1 MLRIKRRELRGPIKE
16 WDMGEFCQWNDILLT
31 MSLGINYFLY
41 LCAHIIKLNINQNNN
56 IMAIVKLKKG
66 FDIQLLGAISNPGMS
81 DADRPKSVAVVP
93 DDFQGIIP
101 RMEKKEGEHVACGEP
116 LYHDKNHEAIKVVS
130 PVSGTV
136 KEVRRGERRHIDAI
150 VIAPD
155 GGNDVITHDL
165 KHDAEQVLLESGL
178 WVMMRQRPYDVVPAP
193 GVKPKNVFVTA
204 FDSAPLAPDLAVVLG
219 EKSKYIAKGV
229 EVLAGL
235 TAGKVYIGVREG
247 QNIEVPGAVVTT
259 FVGPHP
265 AGNVGVQ
272 INNTVPVNKGEVV
285 WTMDIVTLARIGE
298 LFTTGKVSHDTVVAV
313 TGEMVQQPR
322 YVKCVMGADL
332 ETVLKNELTN
342 VAHSRIING
351 NVLTGVKVEATQ
363 WLRAPYRH
371 ITIIPENNHPDEF
384 MGWASLSPSR
394 FSIYRTFTTWL
405 GGLKKPVSFD
415 SRIKGG
421 ERAIVRTGE
430 YDAMLPMDI
439 YGEFLIKAIISG
451 DIDKM
456 EQLGIYEIAPEDFA
470 LAEFA
475 DTSKLELQR
484 IVREGLDR
492 LRAEMS

>member
-1 MLRIKRRELRGPIKE
+1 
-16 WDMGEFCQWNDILLT
+16 
-31 MSLGINYFLY
+31 
-41 LCAHIIKLNINQNNN
+41 
-56 IMAIVKLKKG
+56 MATVKLKKG
-66 FDIQLLGAISNPGMS
+66 FDIHMLGDITDNAIGTVPSPQT
-81 DADRPKSVAVVP
+81 VAVVP
-93 DDFQGIIP
+93 DDFHGIIP
-101 RMEKKEGEHVACGEP
+101 RMEKKEGEHVAAGEP
-116 LYHDKNHEAIKVVS
+116 LYHDKNHEAIKVVA

-150 VIAPD
+150 IIAPD
-155 GGNDVITHDL
+155 GGSDAITHNIMG
-165 KHDAEQVLLESGL
+165 DAEQLLLQSGL

-193 GVKPKNVFVTA
+193 GMRPRDVFVTA
-204 FDSAPLAPDLAVVLG
+204 FDSAPLAPDLDVVLG
-219 EKSKYIAKGV
+219 DKRQFIARGV
-229 EVLAGL
+229 EVLSGL
-235 TAGKVYIGVREG
+235 TDGMVRIGIREG
-247 QNIEVPGAVVTT
+247 QSIDAPGAEVTA
-259 FVGPHP
+259 FAGPHP

-272 INNTVPVNKGEVV
+272 AANTLPVNKGDVV

-298 LFTTGKVSHDTVVAV
+298 LFTTGKANHNTVVAI

-322 YVKCVMGADL
+322 YVSTVMGADL
-332 ETVLKNELTN
+332 ETVLKHETTN
-342 VAHSRIING
+342 VALSRIISG
-351 NVLTGVKVEATQ
+351 NVLTGVKVSANQ

-371 ITIIPENNHPDEF
+371 VTVIPENNKPDEF
-384 MGWASLSPSR
+384 MGWASFNPNR

-405 GGLKKPVSFD
+405 GGLGKPRSFD

-439 YGEFLIKAIISG
+439 YGEFLIKAIIAG

-484 IVREGLDR
+484 IVREGLDK

>member
-1 MLRIKRRELRGPIKE
+1 M
-16 WDMGEFCQWNDILLT
+16 
-31 MSLGINYFLY
+31 
-41 LCAHIIKLNINQNNN
+41 
-56 IMAIVKLKKG
+56 
-66 FDIQLLGAISNPGMS
+66 
-81 DADRPKSVAVVP
+81 
-93 DDFQGIIP
+93 
-101 RMEKKEGEHVACGEP
+101 
-116 LYHDKNHEAIKVVS
+116 
-130 PVSGTV
+130 SGTV

-155 GGNDVITHDL
+155 GGNDVVTHDV
-165 KHDAEQVLLESGL
+165 KRDAEQVLLESGL

-193 GVKPKNVFVTA
+193 GVRPRDVFVTA
-204 FDSAPLAPDLAVVLG
+204 FDSAPLAPDLATVLG
-219 EKSKYIAKGV
+219 EKSQYIAKGV
-229 EVLAGL
+229 EVLGGM
-235 TAGKVYIGVREG
+235 TDGKVYIGVREG
-247 QNIEVPGAVVTT
+247 QNLDVPGAVVTT
-259 FVGPHP
+259 FEGPHP

-272 INNTVPVNKGEVV
+272 AANVKPVNKGDVV
-285 WTMDIVTLARIGE
+285 WMMDIVTLARIGE
-298 LFTTGKVSHDTVVAV
+298 LFTTGKVNHETVVAI

-322 YVKCVMGADL
+322 YVKTVMGADL

-342 VAHSRIING
+342 VALSRIICG

-371 ITIIPENNHPDEF
+371 ITIIPEINKPDEF
-384 MGWASLSPSR
+384 MGWASLCPSR

-405 GGLKKPVSFD
+405 GSLKKPVSFD

>member
-1 MLRIKRRELRGPIKE
+1 
-16 WDMGEFCQWNDILLT
+16 
-31 MSLGINYFLY
+31 
-41 LCAHIIKLNINQNNN
+41 
-56 IMAIVKLKKG
+56 MATVRLKKG
-66 FDIQLLGAISNPGMS
+66 FDIHLLGAITDNTIA
-81 DADRPKSVAVVP
+81 DAASPTSVAVVP
-93 DDFQGIIP
+93 DDFHGIIP
-101 RMEKKEGEHVACGEP
+101 RMEKKEGEHVAAGEP
-116 LYHDKNHEAIKVVS
+116 LYHDKNYEAIKVVS

-150 VIAPD
+150 IIAPD
-155 GGNDVITHDL
+155 GDNDIVTHNIMG
-165 KHDAEQVLLESGL
+165 DAEQVLLQSGL
-178 WVMMRQRPYDVVPAP
+178 WVMMRQRPYDVVPVP
-193 GVKPKNVFVTA
+193 GIRPKNVFVTA
-204 FDSAPLAPDLAVVLG
+204 FDSAPLAPDLDIVLG
-219 EKSKYIAKGV
+219 EKRQYIQKGT
-229 EVLAGL
+229 EVLSSMTDGR
-235 TAGKVYIGVREG
+235 VYIGIREG
-247 QNIEVPGAVVTT
+247 QDIVAPNAEITT

-265 AGNVGVQ
+265 AGNTGVQ
-272 INNTVPVNKGEVV
+272 AANTVPVNKGETV

-322 YVKCVMGADL
+322 YVKSIMGSDL
-332 ETVLKNELTN
+332 ESILKGKLTD
-342 VAHSRIING
+342 ASCSRIISG
-351 NVLTGVKVEATQ
+351 NVLTGSQVEMSQ
-363 WLRAPYRH
+363 WLRSPYRH
-371 ITIIPENNHPDEF
+371 ITVIPENNKPDEF
-384 MGWASLSPSR
+384 MGWASINPKR

-405 GGLKKPVSFD
+405 CGLKKPVSMD

-484 IVREGLDR
+484 IVREGLDK

>member
-1 MLRIKRRELRGPIKE
+1 
-16 WDMGEFCQWNDILLT
+16 
-31 MSLGINYFLY
+31 
-41 LCAHIIKLNINQNNN
+41 
-56 IMAIVKLKKG
+56 MATVRLKKG
-66 FDIQLLGAISNPGMS
+66 FDIHLLGGITDTTIVGA
-81 DADRPKSVAVVP
+81 DAPASVAVVP
-93 DDFQGIIP
+93 DDFHGVIP
-101 RMEKKEGEHVACGEP
+101 RMEKKEGEHVAAGEP
-116 LYHDKNHEAIKVVS
+116 LYHDKNDEAIKVVS

-150 VIAPD
+150 IIAPD
-155 GGNDVITHDL
+155 GGNDTVTLDI
-165 KHDAEQVLLESGL
+165 KRPAMEVLLESGL

-193 GVKPKNVFVTA
+193 GERPRDVFVTA
-204 FDSAPLAPDLAVVLG
+204 FDSAPLAPDLDLVLG
-219 EKSKYIAKGV
+219 DKRQYIGKGI
-229 EVLAGL
+229 EVLNGL
-235 TAGKVYIGVREG
+235 TDGKVRIGVREG
-247 QNIEVPGAVVTT
+247 QDIDAPGAEVTT
-259 FVGPHP
+259 FAGPHP
-265 AGNVGVQ
+265 AGNVGIQ
-272 INNTVPVNKGEVV
+272 AANTAPVNKGETV

-298 LFTTGKVSHDTVVAV
+298 LFTTGKVSHDTVVAI

-322 YVKCVMGADL
+322 YIRCVMGIDL
-332 ETVLKNELTN
+332 PTLMKGETTN
-342 VAHSRIING
+342 VAHSRIISG
-351 NVLTGVKVEATQ
+351 NALTGVRVNADQ

-371 ITIIPENNHPDEF
+371 ITVIPENNKPDEF
-384 MGWASLSPSR
+384 MGWASLSPKR
-394 FSIYRTFTTWL
+394 FSLYHTFTTWL
-405 GGLKKPVSFD
+405 TGLTKPVSLD

-484 IVREGLDR
+484 IVREGLDK

>member
-1 MLRIKRRELRGPIKE
+1 
-16 WDMGEFCQWNDILLT
+16 
-31 MSLGINYFLY
+31 
-41 LCAHIIKLNINQNNN
+41 
-56 IMAIVKLKKG
+56 MATVRLKKG
-66 FDIQLLGAISNPGMS
+66 FDICLLGEITDNTIVAASAPQ
-81 DADRPKSVAVVP
+81 SVAVVP
-93 DDFQGIIP
+93 DDFHGIIP

-116 LYHDKNHEAIKVVS
+116 LYHDKNHEAIKVVA

-150 VIAPD
+150 IIDPD
-155 GGNDVITHDL
+155 NNSNAVAHNIMG
-165 KHDAEQVLLESGL
+165 DAEQVLLQSGL
-178 WVMMRQRPYDVVPAP
+178 WVMMRQRPYDVVPEP
-193 GVKPKNVFVTA
+193 GVRPRDVFVTA
-204 FDSAPLAPDLAVVLG
+204 FDSAPLAPDLDVVLG
-219 EKSKYIAKGV
+219 DKRQYIARGV
-229 EVLAGL
+229 EVLSSL
-235 TAGKVYIGVREG
+235 TDGKVRIGVREG
-247 QNIEVPGAVVTT
+247 QAFDAPGAEVTT
-259 FVGPHP
+259 FTGPHP

-272 INNTVPVNKGEVV
+272 AANTVPVNKGDVV

-298 LFTTGKVSHDTVVAV
+298 LFTTGKVSHNTVVAI
-313 TGEMVQQPR
+313 TGEMAQNPR
-322 YVKCVMGADL
+322 YVSTIMGADMD
-332 ETVLKNELTN
+332 TVLKHELTN
-342 VAHSRIING
+342 VAHSRIICG
-351 NVLTGVKVEATQ
+351 NVLTGEKVEVTQ

-371 ITIIPENNHPDEF
+371 ITVIPENNKPDEF
-384 MGWASLSPSR
+384 MGWASFNPNR

-405 GGLKKPVSFD
+405 AGLNKPRSMD
-415 SRIKGG
+415 TRIKGG

-484 IVREGLDR
+484 IVREGLDK

>member
-1 MLRIKRRELRGPIKE
+1 
-16 WDMGEFCQWNDILLT
+16 
-31 MSLGINYFLY
+31 MS
-41 LCAHIIKLNINQNNN
+41 
-56 IMAIVKLKKG
+56 IVKLKKG
-66 FDIQLLGAISNPGMS
+66 FDIHLLGAIQSEDIAFTSP
-81 DADRPKSVAVVP
+81 ARSVAIVP
-93 DDFQGIIP
+93 DDFHGIIP
-101 RMEKKEGEHVACGEP
+101 RMEKKEGELVVAGEP
-116 LYHDKNHEAIKVVS
+116 LYHDKNNEDIKVVA
-130 PVSGTV
+130 PVSGTI

-150 VIAPD
+150 VITPS
-155 GGNDVITHDL
+155 NDTNAVKFDTSGDPM
-165 KHDAEQVLLESGL
+165 KVLMASGL
-178 WVMMRQRPYDVVPAP
+178 WAMMRQRPYDVVPATAQRP
-193 GVKPKNVFVTA
+193 RDVFVTA
-204 FDSAPLAPDLAVVLG
+204 FDSAPLAPDMNVVLAD
-219 EKSKYIAKGV
+219 KRQYIGRGV
-229 EVLAGL
+229 EVMKSL
-235 TAGKVYIGVREG
+235 TDGNVYIGVREG
-247 QNIEVPGAVVTT
+247 QDLDAPGAQVNT

-272 INNTVPVNKGEVV
+272 AANTAPVNKGDVV
-285 WTMDIVTLARIGE
+285 WTLDIVTLARIGE
-298 LFTTGKVSHDTVVAV
+298 LFTTGMVSHDTVVAV
-313 TGEMVQQPR
+313 DGEMVQQPR
-322 YVKCVMGADL
+322 YVKTVMGADL

-342 VAHSRIING
+342 VAKSRIISG
-351 NVLTGVKVEATQ
+351 NVLTGVKVEPDQ

-371 ITIIPENNHPDEF
+371 ITIIPENSQPDEF
-384 MGWASLSPSR
+384 MGWASFNPNR

-405 GGLKKPVSFD
+405 RGLKKPVSMD

-484 IVREGLDR
+484 IVREGLDK